1 MSDSIEDITR
11 PGDKSSAKD
20 RSEFAMG
27 EGASGGLKSQDLTD
41 AVIEDP
47 SGDQLR
53 RSGDVCYSFFPILKY
68 L

>member
-1 MSDSIEDITR
+1 
-11 PGDKSSAKD
+11 
-20 RSEFAMG
+20 MG

-53 RSGDVCYSFFPILKY
+53 RSGDVCYSFFLILRY